1 MWNLEIRYK
10 RTYLQI
16 RNRDTDIENKYME
29 TKGGRW
35 GGMNWETGINIYV
48 LLCIKLIINENL
60 LYSTGN
66 LIQCSV
72 VT

>member
-1 MWNLEIRYK
+1 MWNLEIWYK

-16 RNRDTDIENKYME
+16 RNRDTDIENKCME

-35 GGMNWETGINIYV
+35 GGMNWEIGINIYV

>member
-1 MWNLEIRYK
+1 
-10 RTYLQI
+10 
-16 RNRDTDIENKYME
+16 ME

-35 GGMNWETGINIYV
+35 GGMNWEIGINIYV